1 LRIPFSFY
9 CSSRLVLTGFL
20 NLNKPLGW
28 TSHDCVAKVRGLLK
42 TKKVGHGGT
51 LDPKATGVL
60 PLAVGR
66 ATRLLQYLP
75 ENKAYRATVRFGITT
90 TTDDL
95 EGEVMSQTEVPELSL
110 AQIEAV
116 LPQFIGKIEQIPP
129 QYSAI
134 QMGGKRLYDLA
145 RAGVAVDV
153 PSREV
158 EVMGLEVLHWQPGDA
173 PEVTLAIA
181 CGGGTYIRAIARDL
195 GAVLGCGATLVQ
207 LERTESSGFHLRD
220 SCTLEALIEQVERPR
235 ENSPGTRL
243 DGGLAGGVVLTPP
256 EVAIA
261 HLPRVVLP
269 EDLAQ
274 RWCMGQ
280 RFELEL
286 EATYLQAESLAVF
299 TEDHRF
305 LGIGTWKP
313 SRIQGELTPQFAPKF
328 VFSQV

>member
-1 LRIPFSFY
+1 M
-9 CSSRLVLTGFL
+9 TGFL

-60 PLAVGR
+60 PLAIGR

-75 ENKAYRATVRFGITT
+75 DDKAYRATVRFGITT
-90 TTDDL
+90 ITDDL
-95 EGEVMSQTEVPELSL
+95 EGEVMSRAAVPQLYL

-134 QMGGKRLYDLA
+134 QVGGKRLYDLA

-158 EVMGLEVLHWQPGDA
+158 EVSAIEVLHWQPGDF

-220 SCTLEALIEQVERPR
+220 SCTLEELIEQVERQQDD
-235 ENSPGTRL
+235 SSGTLLETLL
-243 DGGLAGGVVLTPP
+243 DGGLAGGLALTPP

-274 RWCMGQ
+274 RWCVGQ

-299 TEDHRF
+299 TEDNRF

-313 SRIQGELTPQFAPKF
+313 SRTQGELTPQFAPKLVLYQF
-328 VFSQV
+328 

>member
-1 LRIPFSFY
+1 MIYEFGRFVFY
-9 CSSRLVLTGFL
+9 CSLKRVLTGFL

-42 TKKVGHGGT
+42 TKKVGHAGT

-60 PLAVGR
+60 PLAIGR

-75 ENKAYRATVRFGITT
+75 DDKAYRATVRFGITT

-95 EGEVMSQTEVPELSL
+95 EGEVMSQTEVPQLSL
-110 AQIEAV
+110 AQIEAI

-134 QMGGKRLYDLA
+134 QIGGKRLYDLA

-158 EVMGLEVLHWQPGDA
+158 QVSSLEVLHWQPGDV

-195 GAVLGCGATLVQ
+195 GVVLGCGATLVQ
-207 LERTESSGFHLRD
+207 LERTESSGFYLRD
-220 SCTLEALIEQVERPR
+220 SRTLEELINQVEQDKG
-235 ENSPGTRL
+235 ESPVNPERL
-243 DGGLAGGVVLTPP
+243 GLTPP

-274 RWCMGQ
+274 RWCLGQ
-280 RFELEL
+280 RFGLEL
-286 EATYLQAESLAVF
+286 EAAYLQAESLAVF

-313 SRIQGELTPQFAPKF
+313 SRIEGDLTPQFAPKF
-328 VFSQV
+328 VFYRV

>member
-1 LRIPFSFY
+1 MIYEFDRFGFY
-9 CSSRLVLTGFL
+9 YSLKLVLTGFL

-28 TSHDCVAKVRGLLK
+28 TSHDCVAKLRGLLK

-60 PLAVGR
+60 PLAIGR

-75 ENKAYRATVRFGITT
+75 DDKAYRATVRFGITT

-95 EGEVMSQTEVPELSL
+95 EGEVISQAKVPQLSL
-110 AQIEAV
+110 AQIEAI

-134 QMGGKRLYDLA
+134 QIGGKRLYDLA

-158 EVMGLEVLHWQPGDA
+158 QVSSLEVLHWQPGEV

-181 CGGGTYIRAIARDL
+181 CGSGTYIRAIARDL

-220 SCTLEALIEQVERPR
+220 SRTLEELINQLEQDKGESSVNPER
-235 ENSPGTRL
+235 L
-243 DGGLAGGVVLTPP
+243 GLIPP
-256 EVAIA
+256 QVAIA

-269 EDLAQ
+269 DDLAQ
-274 RWCMGQ
+274 RWCLGQ
-280 RFELEL
+280 RFGLEL
-286 EATYLQAESLAVF
+286 EATCLQAESLAVF
-299 TEDHRF
+299 TEDNRF

-313 SRIQGELTPQFAPKF
+313 SRNQGDLTPKFAPKL
-328 VFSQV
+328 VFYQV